1 MAVHEITDD
10 GSIKEIDKITGGPY
24 GGINVNREFENLLD
38 ELFGAE
44 NLKTYRE
51 QYPSDWLAVMND
63 FEGKKQ
69 AGSRIVKGN
78 TTNIRLPATFAS
90 MVRRRP
96 IHTSHRYG
104 EQEVKFWKN
113 EYLCLSQS
121 VMKML
126 FKPVLDDIKEHLKV
140 LQRRQQ
146 VSKVKTMLLVGGF
159 ANSALLR
166 QEMLNEF
173 SHKYR
178 VLIPH
183 NAAIAVVQGA
193 VLFGK
198 NPAKITERVVSTT
211 YGADCTRDFDKTVH
225 PIDKLFMADG
235 RQKCKD
241 LFNCF
246 VKEND
251 VARSGQSI
259 KKMYSPLHENDTEFT
274 FGFYITRNPD
284 CKFVTDPG
292 VTKIGSVKVQSPD
305 ISKGRGRDIEVS
317 MHFGGTEIVVTAVDI
332 SSGCTAQ
339 TTLDFFHK

>member
-24 GGINVNREFENLLD
+24 GGIKVNREFENLLE
-38 ELFGAE
+38 ELFGTE

-51 QYPSDWLAVMND
+51 QNPSDWLAVMND

-69 AGSRIVKGN
+69 GLRIVAGR

-90 MVRRRP
+90 LVRRRP
-96 IHTSHRYG
+96 SSTMQRYG
-104 EQEVKFWKN
+104 EQEVKLRKN
-113 EYLCLSQS
+113 EYLCLSPS

-126 FKPVLDDIKEHLKV
+126 FKPVLDDIKEHLKA
-140 LQRRQQ
+140 LQGRQQ

-159 ANSALLR
+159 ADSALLR
-166 QEMLNEF
+166 EEILNEF

-178 VLIPH
+178 VLIPR

-198 NPAKITERVVSTT
+198 NPAKITERIVSTT
-211 YGADCTRDFDKTVH
+211 YGADCSRDFDKTVH
-225 PIDKLFMADG
+225 PNDKLFLADG
-235 RQKCKD
+235 RRKCKD

-259 KKMYSPLHENDTEFT
+259 KRMYSPLHENDTELT

-284 CKFVTDPG
+284 CKFITDPG

-305 ISKGRGRDIEVS
+305 TSKGRGRDIEVS
-317 MHFGGTEIVVTAVDI
+317 MHFGGTEIVATAVDI
-332 SSGCTAQ
+332 TSGCTAQ